1 MADNFTLSL
10 AIGPVV
16 PMPAPQSVIDAL
28 TGVQVTT
35 ASGQKSGFQL
45 TFTVSKTSPIMRAL
59 LPAGYFDPPSRVIIT
74 TTIRGTPTPIMDG
87 VITRQEVSVSNDPG
101 QSTLSVTGE
110 DLSVLMDLIDF
121 TGIIRYPAMAR
132 EVRVLLM
139 LAKYA
144 AFGIIPKII
153 PSVLMDVP
161 LPTDTIPGHEGTDYS
176 YLNQLADTVGYVFY
190 VEPTP
195 VPGVNTA
202 YWGPEIKFG
211 LPQPALTVNSDAH
224 SNIES
229 LSLSFDGMSSTL
241 FIFYVQNN
249 LAVPKIAYPI
259 PLPPITPLNP
269 PLGPKIPPP
278 LKVVK
283 LNRPDEQLEENTGPG
298 GGRDRVR
305 ERATARLSP
314 TQAILSAL
322 GRVSKSADLIT
333 GSGQLDVLRYGR
345 VLQPR
350 QLVGVRGA
358 GITYDGLYYVKS
370 VTHNIKRGEYKQSFQ
385 LTRNAQLPF
394 SQRVAV

>member
-1 MADNFTLSL
+1 MLKGIQVTLMM
-10 AIGPVV
+10 GVV
-16 PMPAPQSVIDAL
+16 PVRVQREVADAL
-28 TGVQVTT
+28 TSVQVTVG
-35 ASGQKSGFQL
+35 SGQRSGFQL
-45 TFTVSKTSPIMRAL
+45 TFNYDKTSIISTRL
-59 LPAGYFDPPSRVIIT
+59 LPMGFFDALMRVVIVV
-74 TTIRGTPTPIMDG
+74 TINGQQTPIMDG

-132 EVRVLLM
+132 EVRVLLI

-161 LPTDTIPGHEGTDYS
+161 LPTDTIPGHEGTDYA
-176 YLNQLADTVGYVFY
+176 YLNELADTVGYVFY

-283 LNRPDEQLEENTGPG
+283 LNRPDEQQEENTGAA

-305 ERATARLSP
+305 ERATARLTP
-314 TQAILSAL
+314 TQAILTAL
-322 GRVSKSADLIT
+322 GRVAKSADLIT

-394 SQRVAV
+394 SQKVAV

>member
-1 MADNFTLSL
+1 MRTAERWGTFSY
-10 AIGPVV
+10 
-16 PMPAPQSVIDAL
+16 VISGLEAGA
-28 TGVQVTT
+28 TYTT
-35 ASGQKSGFQL
+35 RLHFAEVY
-45 TFTVSKTSPIMRAL
+45 FTVPNQRK
-59 LPAGYFDPPSRVIIT
+59 FHV
-74 TTIRGTPTPIMDG
+74 TINGQQTPIMDG
-87 VITRQEVSVSNDPG
+87 VITRQEVSVSNEPG

-132 EVRVLLM
+132 EVRVLLI

-161 LPTDTIPGHEGTDYS
+161 LPTDTIPGHEGTDYA
-176 YLNQLADTVGYVFY
+176 YLNELADTVGYVFY

-229 LSLSFDGMSSTL
+229 LSLSFDGMSSTI

-283 LNRPDEQLEENTGPG
+283 LNRPDEQQEETTGAG

-305 ERATARLSP
+305 ERATARLTP
-314 TQAILSAL
+314 TQAILTAL

-350 QLVGVRGA
+350 QLVLPSQTRPGRTRQNPIRISPVQRLFHPVRG
-358 GITYDGLYYVKS
+358 
-370 VTHNIKRGEYKQSFQ
+370 
-385 LTRNAQLPF
+385 
-394 SQRVAV
+394 

>member
-1 MADNFTLSL
+1 MLK
-10 AIGPVV
+10 
-16 PMPAPQSVIDAL
+16 VI
-28 TGVQVTT
+28 QVT
-35 ASGQKSGFQL
+35 
-45 TFTVSKTSPIMRAL
+45 
-59 LPAGYFDPPSRVIIT
+59 
-74 TTIRGTPTPIMDG
+74 
-87 VITRQEVSVSNDPG
+87 
-101 QSTLSVTGE
+101 
-110 DLSVLMDLIDF
+110 LMM
-121 TGIIRYPAMAR
+121 G

-144 AFGIIPKII
+144 VFGIIPKII

-161 LPTDTIPGHEGTDYS
+161 LPTDNIPGHEGTDYA
-176 YLNQLADTVGYVFY
+176 YLNELADFVGYVFY
-190 VEPTP
+190 IEPGP
-195 VPGVNTA
+195 VPGVSTA

-211 LPQPALTVNSDAH
+211 LPQAALTVNSDAH
-224 SNIES
+224 SNVES
-229 LSLSFDGMSSTL
+229 LSLSFDGMSSTI

-269 PLGPKIPPP
+269 PLGVKIPPP

-283 LNRPDEQLEENTGPG
+283 LNRPDEQQEENTGPG
-298 GGRDRVR
+298 SGRDRVR
-305 ERATARLSP
+305 ERATARLTP

-322 GRVSKSADLIT
+322 GRVAKSADLIT

-385 LTRNAQLPF
+385 
-394 SQRVAV
+394 